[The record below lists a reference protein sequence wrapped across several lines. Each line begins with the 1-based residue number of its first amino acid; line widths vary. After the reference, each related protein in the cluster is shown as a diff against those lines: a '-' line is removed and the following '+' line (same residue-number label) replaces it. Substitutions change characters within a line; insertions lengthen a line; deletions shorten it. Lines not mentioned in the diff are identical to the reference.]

1 MNSEARA
8 AEYESRLDDG
18 SRVLFRNIRPE
29 DRELIR
35 RGLEQ
40 LSPESRYRRFF
51 RHVDHLSEKEL
62 SYLTEVDFMNHY
74 ALIATLPDEAGSPGI
89 GVARW
94 IRIEGEPTVAEGAVT
109 VIDAYQSQGL
119 GKTLLWLMAKSAVER
134 GIRSFRA
141 WVQGDNT
148 MILGLLLEAGARK
161 GEWQSGVMEVDIPL
175 PENPE
180 LLEAT
185 PAPLVLK
192 EVARGR
198 LEGEARPEG
207 GGGTRLRT
215 PNRPEHWPP
224 ADGGPPEML

>member
-8 AEYESRLDDG
+8 VEYESRLTDD

-29 DRELIR
+29 DRDRIK

-62 SYLTEVDFMNHY
+62 SYLTEVDFINHH

-94 IRIEGEPTVAEGAVT
+94 IRIEGEPTVAEAAVT
-109 VIDAYQSQGL
+109 VIDEYQSQGL
-119 GKTLLWLMAKSAVER
+119 GKTLLWLLVKSAIDQ
-134 GIRSFRA
+134 GIKSFRA
-141 WVQGDNT
+141 WVQGENT
-148 MILGLLLEAGARK
+148 MILGILSDAGARK
-161 GEWQSGVMEVDIPL
+161 GQWNSGVMEVDIPL
-175 PENPE
+175 PETHE

-198 LEGEARPEG
+198 LEAEARPVG
-207 GGGTRLRT
+207 GRGTQLR
-215 PNRPEHWPP
+215 RPPKIS
-224 ADGGPPEML
+224 